1 MPGPVILERDGALA
15 ILTLAKPPL
24 NLFDRALLDALGAAI
39 DDVAADHP
47 PGLPV
52 RAEGRAGSGG
62 VDVHLFDGL
71 SVDDAAALWRELLD
85 LIHTVEELPLPPVFA
100 AHGLCLTAAFELS
113 LACDLLIAAE
123 SARFGLVETVVGLTP
138 AMGGTQRLAER
149 AGPARAR
156 ELVMTGELFDAATLE
171 RWGVVNRVLP
181 DEGFAE
187 AAVAFARGLAEGPTR
202 AHAAPQAGGPAPG
215 AGGGRGPRARAP
227 RGGTKAIGR
236 AQVEGG
242 ARAADERVPE
252 LAGDLFATEDLQG
265 AVRSFLEKG
274 PGHATYR
281 GR

>member
-1 MPGPVILERDGALA
+1 VAGPVTLERDGALA

-24 NLFDRALLDALGAAI
+24 NLFDRPLFDALAGAI
-39 DDVAADHP
+39 DDVAAEP
-47 PGLPV
+47 PRGLLI
-52 RAEGRAGSGG
+52 RAEGRAVSGG

-71 SVDDAAALWRELLD
+71 SVEDAAALWRELLD
-85 LIHTVEELPLPPVFA
+85 LVRTVEELPLPTVFA
-100 AHGLCLTAAFELS
+100 AHALCLTAAFELS

-156 ELVMTGELFDAATLE
+156 ELVMTGDLFDAATLE

-181 DEGFAE
+181 DDGFAE
-187 AAVAFARGLAEGPTR
+187 AAVAFARRLAEGPTR
-202 AHAAPQAGGPAPG
+202 AHAA
-215 AGGGRGPRARAP
+215 
-227 RGGTKAIGR
+227 TKAIVR

-252 LAGDLFATEDLQG
+252 VAGDLFATEDLQG

-274 PGHATYR
+274 PGHATYT